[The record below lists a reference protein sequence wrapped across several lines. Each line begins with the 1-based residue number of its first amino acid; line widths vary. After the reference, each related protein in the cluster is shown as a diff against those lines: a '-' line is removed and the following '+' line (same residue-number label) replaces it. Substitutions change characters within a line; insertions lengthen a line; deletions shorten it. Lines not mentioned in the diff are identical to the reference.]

1 MKSYEMNCTV
11 NEPVLLNCWKHH
23 ADFIRSRVKEYKADP
38 APNVSDLRQRLLL
51 IGESLMDLYLGKL
64 TPEEITGSMISYFR
78 KQKIL
83 NREDYRVWLTS
94 GRKEYRNLI
103 MKDESIWTL
112 RLGVREERYIH
123 IHPSRYS
130 PHTIRV
136 RSSSL
141 KSAILYCILET
152 QNDKNQ
158 LSFINK
164 IRKEYL
170 SLPPLKNL
178 KPDSALFNLITI
190 IS

>member
-23 ADFIRSRVKEYKADP
+23 AGFIRSRVKEYKADP

-94 GRKEYRNLI
+94 GRKEYRNLV

-112 RLGVREERYIH
+112 RLGVKEGRYIH
-123 IHPSRYS
+123 VHPSRYS

-178 KPDSALFNLITI
+178 KPDSALFKLINILT
-190 IS
+190 